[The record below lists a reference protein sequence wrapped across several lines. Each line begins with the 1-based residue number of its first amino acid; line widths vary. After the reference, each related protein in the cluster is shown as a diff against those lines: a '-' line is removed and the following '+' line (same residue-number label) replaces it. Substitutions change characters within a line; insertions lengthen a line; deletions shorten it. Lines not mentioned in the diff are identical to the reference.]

1 MYRLFQVPHL
11 KARYR
16 HHLKTITEEW
26 ITWDKIGPIVESYAT
41 LIRDEV
47 KKDVRKHSPFE
58 AFEKGLTETSTDGRR
73 TKLGLKPFT
82 DGRREFLLNHPEV
95 NLPAPKIASVT
106 ILDEAKSTDPS
117 PIKAKTTGETLA
129 KTVILWFAD
138 GNNEPYNPVEMQ
150 PVGQAASGEFAASIP
165 AQLAGKK
172 VRYYVEARSGGD
184 EMTSDF
190 FPARA
195 EAKPLSFR
203 VKSPK
208 AENSHLRINEVVAE
222 NKAVAKDPQGDFDD
236 YIEIV
241 NTSGSEVDLSGK
253 YLTDSK
259 KNPRKWRFPKG
270 TKIAAGGRL
279 VVWADEDGKAKEG
292 LHANFKLAKGGET
305 IQLIDSDTA
314 ANAIL
319 DEVKIAKLGPDSAF
333 RRLPDAKG
341 DFSEGT
347 ASPGATNEK

>member
-1 MYRLFQVPHL
+1 
-11 KARYR
+11 
-16 HHLKTITEEW
+16 
-26 ITWDKIGPIVESYAT
+26 
-41 LIRDEV
+41 
-47 KKDVRKHSPFE
+47 
-58 AFEKGLTETSTDGRR
+58 
-73 TKLGLKPFT
+73 
-82 DGRREFLLNHPEV
+82 
-95 NLPAPKIASVT
+95 
-106 ILDEAKSTDPS
+106 
-117 PIKAKTTGETLA
+117 
-129 KTVILWFAD
+129 
-138 GNNEPYNPVEMQ
+138 MQ

-208 AENSHLRINEVVAE
+208 AESSHLRINEIVAD
-222 NKAVAKDPQGDFDD
+222 NATAAKDPQGDFDD

-270 TKIAAGGRL
+270 IKIAAGGRL

-319 DEVKIAKLGPDSAF
+319 DEVKIAKLGPDSAY
-333 RRLPDAKG
+333 RRLPDANG
-341 DFSEGT
+341 DFSVG
-347 ASPGATNEK
+347 SPSVGKSNTK